1 MTNSIDNNNNN
12 TTDLT
17 HNQIQQRSSYKIK
30 PRKTVFERL
39 SHKNM
44 LNKHMSSNIADS
56 NENNTFY
63 NEKNSH
69 NLEENTNLI
78 MKSIKSEGRDHVENN
93 HENSFFNKYSQHAV
107 AAAAVAA
114 MSNKNN
120 NINMDSNYYV
130 NQISDHHHHHH
141 HNLGI

>member
-1 MTNSIDNNNNN
+1 MTNSIDNNNNH

-17 HNQIQQRSSYKIK
+17 QNQMQQRSSNKIK
-30 PRKTVFERL
+30 QRKTVFERL
-39 SHKNM
+39 SHKNL
-44 LNKHMSSNIADS
+44 LNKHMPSNIADS

-78 MKSIKSEGRDHVENN
+78 MKAIKSEGRDHVENN

-120 NINMDSNYYV
+120 NINMESNYYA
-130 NQISDHHHHHH
+130 NQINDHHHHH
-141 HNLGI
+141 HNLGT